1 MKIVENNFYEER
13 RIMASC
19 SLCGKNIS
27 FMGGG
32 REPYTGKDLY
42 ICNEC
47 GELLKKLDMYG
58 KEGNIEQFRI
68 VNIQLQ
74 ELSKESNNR
83 DIIQDFASLV
93 ERKIL
98 YKKKKDAE
106 EEQLKENKKII
117 LQQYEQLSA
126 TFLSTTG
133 YNFEGYII
141 EEYLGIVD
149 GQAVLGTGV
158 LSEIFANISDTFGTE
173 SNAFSKK
180 MREAKKLAFDDMQ
193 KEALYKGANAIIG
206 LDIDITTIGNNMIAV
221 SANATAVKIKK
232 MDKKI

>member
-1 MKIVENNFYEER
+1 M
-13 RIMASC
+13 
-19 SLCGKNIS
+19 
-27 FMGGG
+27 
-32 REPYTGKDLY
+32 
-42 ICNEC
+42 
-47 GELLKKLDMYG
+47 
-58 KEGNIEQFRI
+58 
-68 VNIQLQ
+68 
-74 ELSKESNNR
+74 
-83 DIIQDFASLV
+83 
-93 ERKIL
+93 
-98 YKKKKDAE
+98 
-106 EEQLKENKKII
+106 
-117 LQQYEQLSA
+117 
-126 TFLSTTG
+126 STTG